1 MSIFSPSTVAIVL
14 PLPKKVLPE
23 FKKSPMMKAKSA
35 TPITTINKPDLLLIF
50 SNVAIYLVFLSIYL
64 LGKKNFKSTFI
75 HVFTIFLVVN
85 LYDLIVLDWG
95 IFCHSKKLKIPG
107 TEDMEKEYKDYFFH
121 VKGAFIGIILG
132 LILAL
137 SSGCIIHFI
146 LKI

>member
-1 MSIFSPSTVAIVL
+1 MFGIVL
-14 PLPKKVLPE
+14 FIFVL
-23 FKKSPMMKAKSA
+23 
-35 TPITTINKPDLLLIF
+35 TLI
-50 SNVAIYLVFLSIYL
+50 AYLS
-64 LGKKNFKSTFI
+64 GCKDFKSTFI

-132 LILAL
+132 LIVAL
-137 SSGCIIHFI
+137 SSGCIIHLI